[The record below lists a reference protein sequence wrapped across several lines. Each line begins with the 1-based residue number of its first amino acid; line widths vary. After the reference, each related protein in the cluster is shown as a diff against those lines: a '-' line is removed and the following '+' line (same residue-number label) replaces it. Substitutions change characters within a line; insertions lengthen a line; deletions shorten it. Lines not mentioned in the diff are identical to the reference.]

1 MALLPVFQNLDQA
14 TSRYHPSLRRKS
26 FVYRGVSGKRAPL
39 EIIDARSETFHEVL
53 THDRLQSFHQVRP
66 NLSNRRTEQNGCH
79 DETEHWS
86 MEMRPYATAFSL
98 GVSTSYGF

>member
-26 FVYRGVSGKRAPL
+26 FVYTGVSGKRAHL
-39 EIIDARSETFHEVL
+39 ENIDARSETYREEL
-53 THDRLQSFHQVRP
+53 TRDRLQSFHQVRLI
-66 NLSNRRTEQNGCH
+66 LSSRRTEQNGCH

-86 MEMRPYATAFSL
+86 WC
-98 GVSTSYGF
+98 